1 MEPKERRAQLQAVPR
16 QRKLWLILLVTQ
28 TVNALFALYS
38 IVAYLLFLRTTT
50 DPAAVTTTVVTISLA
65 ALILYTLLSMVLTW
79 SVFLVARW
87 VGVLAWVSV
96 GFALLTFNV
105 IGFILSFVLALGY
118 RKLPKPEAQSQT
130 TPPTAS

>member
-105 IGFILSFVLALGY
+105 IGFILSFVLVLGY
-118 RKLPKPEAQSQT
+118 RKLQKPEAQSQT